1 MAKRARSEDAGP
13 AQGASAPKVGLALAG
28 GGPQG
33 AVYEIGALRA
43 LEEAVDGLELGNL
56 HVYVG
61 LSAGAFIAAN
71 LVNGLTMSQMCRAI
85 VKHEPGEH
93 PFVPE
98 NFFTLAWREFGK
110 RAISVPR
117 LALEAI
123 DDFLRHPQDLRPREA
138 LTRLT
143 RALPVGIFDNEPI
156 RAYLAKIY
164 SMKGRTDDF
173 RKLRR
178 KLVVVAADLD
188 SGQPVRFGE
197 PPFDAVP
204 ISTAVQASG
213 ALPGVYP
220 PVVIDG
226 RHYVDG
232 VLLKTLHGSVALEN
246 GARLLICVNPFV
258 PVDTAAAVERGVMKR
273 GKLIDRGLVSVL
285 SQSVRTMVH
294 SRLEAGLASYYDR
307 FKGID
312 LILIE
317 PPHDDYKMF
326 FTNIFS
332 FAQRRAVCEHAYAAT
347 RAQLLERYDQL
358 APVWARYGLTL
369 NRAVLEEERTLW
381 ENIEPPAPPKVAR
394 REGSRTEVLDDLSDT
409 LDRLDALL
417 PS

>member
-1 MAKRARSEDAGP
+1 MSKSARSEDADP
-13 AQGASAPKVGLALAG
+13 AGGASAPKVGLALAG

-43 LEEAVDGLELGNL
+43 LEEAVDGLELDAM

-71 LVNGLTMSQMCRAI
+71 LVNGMTMTQMCRAI

-93 PFVPE
+93 PFSPE
-98 NFFTLAWREFGK
+98 NFFTLAWREIGK
-110 RAISVPR
+110 RAVSVPR

-143 RALPVGIFDNEPI
+143 RALPVGVFNNEPI
-156 RAYLAKIY
+156 RAYLEKIY
-164 SMKGRTDDF
+164 TMKGRTDDF
-173 RKLRR
+173 RKLPR

-188 SGQPVRFGE
+188 SGQAVRFGE
-197 PPFDAVP
+197 PPFEAVP

-232 VLLKTLHGSVALEN
+232 VLLKTLHGSVALEA
-246 GARLLICVNPFV
+246 GAELLICVNPFV
-258 PVDTAAAVERGVMKR
+258 PVDTSSAVEHGVMKR

-285 SQSVRTMVH
+285 SQSIRTMVH
-294 SRLEAGLASYYDR
+294 SRLQAGLASYYDR

-317 PPHDDYKMF
+317 PSHDDYRMF

-332 FAQRRAVCEHAYAAT
+332 FAERRGVCEHAYEAT
-347 RAQLLERYDQL
+347 RGQLLERYDEL
-358 APVWARYGLTL
+358 APVLARYGLTL
-369 NRAVLEEERTLW
+369 NRAVLEEERHLW
-381 ENIEPPAPPKVAR
+381 ENIGLPETAARAR
-394 REGSRTEVLDDLSDT
+394 RKGTQVEVLDNLSDA
-409 LDRLDALL
+409 LDRVDALL
-417 PS
+417 AS